1 MSTAI
6 KRERIKTGL
15 TQEEAASKLG
25 IHPTTL
31 NKYEGGSRTPS
42 GKVLS
47 AMSQLFGV
55 RMDTLMN
62 SNAHEQDVQIQGE
75 ELLFQKMYMQEL
87 KENKELQSRIIQLL
101 DENIS
106 LREGSLKKQTSL
118 KKKLA

>member
-31 NKYEGGSRTPS
+31 NKYEGGSRIPS
-42 GKVLS
+42 GKVLKS
-47 AMSQLFGV
+47 MGQ
-55 RMDTLMN
+55 
-62 SNAHEQDVQIQGE
+62 
-75 ELLFQKMYMQEL
+75 
-87 KENKELQSRIIQLL
+87 ENKELQSRIIQLL